1 MGSITEDAEGVK
13 GTPSAS
19 ARGRSGEC
27 SVGDHGGGSH
37 FLQHG
42 VGGQGGMQIGVDCG
56 EKEQLTP
63 CKHLRLH
70 GGGGHFQL
78 TDQEEKDHKM

>member
-1 MGSITEDAEGVK
+1 MGA
-13 GTPSAS
+13 P
-19 ARGRSGEC
+19 
-27 SVGDHGGGSH
+27 GGGSH